1 MSVISFNNE
10 TVMIRYDSTYDA
22 AEPTP
27 EVLATKRGTIHVT
40 ESSIWKFVPRS
51 RIIGFAFAR
60 VAVFDYV
67 RCEAVRRGTS
77 CARRGDD
84 EVRISSCRS
93 FGRSDGL
100 LI

>member
-10 TVMIRYDSTYDA
+10 TVIIRRGSTYDT

-27 EVLATKRGTIHVT
+27 EVLITKRGTVHVT
-40 ESSIWKFVPRS
+40 ESSIGEFVPCS
-51 RIIGFAFAR
+51 RIIGLAFAR
-60 VAVFDYV
+60 VAFFDYV